1 VLIINQKYYPEYLID
16 NLDEDL
22 DFLLDKWIDKKN

>member
-1 VLIINQKYYPEYLID
+1 VLIINQKYHPGYLID